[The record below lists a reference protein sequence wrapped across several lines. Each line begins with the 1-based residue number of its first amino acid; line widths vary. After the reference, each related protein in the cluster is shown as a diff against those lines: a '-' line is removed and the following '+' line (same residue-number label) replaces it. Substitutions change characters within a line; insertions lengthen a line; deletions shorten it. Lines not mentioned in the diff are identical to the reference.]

1 MSLANARPVSFVSA
15 RDRAAARAFYEN
27 VLGLPH
33 KSGDDFGDFHEMGD
47 GLLRITPMP
56 DFEPHAHPVVGWDVA
71 DITAAVRALRAK
83 GVQFSIYDGLGQ
95 DADGV
100 WTAPGGDAK
109 VAWFADPSGNVLS
122 LSQT

>member
-1 MSLANARPVSFVSA
+1 MTLSDGTPVSFVSV
-15 RDRAAARAFYEN
+15 RDRAQGRAFYEG

-33 KSGDDFGDFHEMGD
+33 KSGDDFGDFFDMAG
-47 GLLRITPMP
+47 GLLRMTPMP
-56 DFEPHAHPVVGWDVA
+56 DFQAGPHPVVGWAVA

-83 GVQFSIYDGLGQ
+83 GVTFTIYEGMGQ

-109 VAWFADPSGNVLS
+109 VAWFADPFGNVLS

>member
-1 MSLANARPVSFVSA
+1 MSLSDATPVSFVSV
-15 RDRAAARAFYEN
+15 RDRAEGRAFYED

-33 KSGDDFGDFHEMGD
+33 KSGDDFGDFFDMGG
-47 GLLRITPMP
+47 GLLRMTPMP
-56 DFEPHAHPVVGWDVA
+56 DFQAGPHPVVGWDVT
-71 DITAAVRALRAK
+71 DITATLRSLRDK
-83 GVQFSIYDGLGQ
+83 GVVFTIYDGLGQ

-109 VAWFADPSGNVLS
+109 VAWFPDPFGNVLS